1 MDHAIRR
8 DQQVAGFDV
17 LMQHAVGMGVLECA
31 AGLKKQADPRAQ
43 IQSLLIGPL
52 IDRDALDQAH
62 REPRTSVPFH
72 ATIQQGGDVGM
83 VELRQVVAFAH
94 ERVHQDGRRHLR
106 TDALQCDLLLVLAI
120 GATGFVDRAH
130 TSLRQYAVDVPGPQ
144 HGAYAGEGRGI
155 DTVAVASGVLG
166 IQRIERPALKRIR
179 GRIGLQQP
187 SQGVVKRRL
196 PHPQCGEGVRTS
208 PWRQFD
214 VLVEQVERTGL
225 KIGH

>member
-1 MDHAIRR
+1 MKKR
-8 DQQVAGFDV
+8 DLFTEM
-17 LMQHAVGMGVLECA
+17 MQGVTEMA
-31 AGLKKQADPRAQ
+31 
-43 IQSLLIGPL
+43 
-52 IDRDALDQAH
+52 AH
-62 REPRTSVPFH
+62 REGKIT
-72 ATIQQGGDVGM
+72 
-83 VELRQVVAFAH
+83 
-94 ERVHQDGRRHLR
+94 
-106 TDALQCDLLLVLAI
+106 
-120 GATGFVDRAH
+120 
-130 TSLRQYAVDVPGPQ
+130 LRQYAVDVPGPQ